1 MLLTFTVVTVNANAA
16 NIPPYFLK
24 NLSIKDFI
32 ISLPFTIIVIFTPLS
47 YHINIYKGKAM
58 VRIMVFL
65 GTKKSS
71 ARIGTAI
78 FFMIFSLHYI
88 KLLLQHTCH
97 QQCCSGVFHCIFTTM
112 SLHLSIR
119 IHVFLDHHICYL
131 YLQMYFLFLLLSCL
145 LNNLCQY

>member
-47 YHINIYKGKAM
+47 YHINIYKGKVM

-65 GTKKSS
+65 GTKKAVPVS
-71 ARIGTAI
+71 ALP
-78 FFMIFSLHYI
+78 FFL
-88 KLLLQHTCH
+88 
-97 QQCCSGVFHCIFTTM
+97 
-112 SLHLSIR
+112 
-119 IHVFLDHHICYL
+119 
-131 YLQMYFLFLLLSCL
+131 
-145 LNNLCQY
+145 